1 MTDVTAG
8 RPDWN
13 GSDQLGEQT
22 RAVHLPPPP
31 RVLQEPLGQAVW
43 RTTTYGFETS
53 QEYADVLAG
62 RAPGYSYTRVDNPTA
77 DAFADAV
84 AALEHPAGDGVR
96 AQAFGS
102 GMAAITATLLAFTGA
117 GAHVVAPA
125 GCYGGTWS
133 LLRNTLSRFGVE
145 TTFVDG
151 TDLAAYADA
160 VQRPTAMVWAETL
173 TNPTMA
179 VADLPRLAALAH
191 DAGALLAVDSTFAS
205 PAVCQPLGHGVDLV
219 IHSATKYLGGHSD
232 ATGGVVVGRR
242 ELLDEIRLIR
252 VETGG
257 VLAPDEAFLLRRGLA
272 TLPLRMARHCSSAL
286 ALAEALVGHAAVA
299 RVDYPGLPDHPGHDL
314 AEQLFHRTDGV
325 TRYGGVLWVV
335 PHGGWDAGL
344 RFAELLRLPRTG
356 ASLGGTHT
364 LAGHAASTTHRQL
377 DAAALTAGGID
388 PAGVRISVGLED
400 VEDLVADALG
410 ALDRLAG
417 APGTEPGTDPA
428 RR

>member
-1 MTDVTAG
+1 VTDATDE
-8 RPDWN
+8 RPEWDPP
-13 GSDQLGEQT
+13 DQLGEHT
-22 RAVHLPPPP
+22 RAIHLPPAP
-31 RVLQEPLGQAVW
+31 RVEQVPLGQAVW
-43 RTTTYGFETS
+43 RTSTFGFDTS
-53 QEYADVLAG
+53 QEYADVLG
-62 RAPGYSYTRVDNPTA
+62 RRAPGYSYTRIDNPTV

-84 AALEHPAGDGVR
+84 AALEHPGGVDIK

-117 GAHVVAPA
+117 GTHVVAPA

-133 LLRNTLSRFGVE
+133 LLRHTLSRFGVD

-151 TDLAAYADA
+151 TDVDAYAEA
-160 VQRPTAMVWAETL
+160 LQRPTAVVWAETL

-205 PAVCQPLGHGVDLV
+205 PVVCQPLRHGVDLV

-232 ATGGVVVGRR
+232 ATGGVVVGRAD
-242 ELLDEIRLIR
+242 LLEPIRLMR

-257 VLAPDEAFLLRRGLA
+257 VLAPDEAFLLRRGLE
-272 TLPLRMARHCSSAL
+272 TLPLRMIRHCSSAL
-286 ALAEALVGHAAVA
+286 ALAEAVADHPAVE
-299 RVDYPGLPDHPGHDL
+299 RVDYPGLPGHPGHDL
-314 AEQLFHRTDGV
+314 AQRLFLRTDGV
-325 TRYGGVLWVV
+325 TRYGAVIWVV
-335 PHGGWDAGL
+335 PHGGWEAGL
-344 RFAELLRLPRTG
+344 RFAELLRLPMTG

-377 DAAALTAGGID
+377 DQAALAAGGID
-388 PAGVRISVGLED
+388 PAGVRVSVGLED
-400 VEDLVADALG
+400 VADLTADMLS
-410 ALDRLAG
+410 ALDQLSGSPSAQPD
-417 APGTEPGTDPA
+417 AEPP